1 MGVNEELG
9 FGGSYKWRPA
19 VHSNM
24 VRCGFCE
31 ADVTDWAQRIEAM
44 THPPSTPKVWSCPE
58 CDTVLGVSDWGSE
71 RRE

>member
-1 MGVNEELG
+1 
-9 FGGSYKWRPA
+9 
-19 VHSNM
+19 M